1 MKKVSAVNRSN
12 SAKISHNGNG
22 TTANSNRFLPNSLK
36 FIASCIKTVSS
47 NVKSAGASVAGSI
60 SGDSSDDLLKD
71 QVYKTIFFP
80 FEIYWVS
87 EFIFFHLIILVLGL
101 ICSFFLSARTL
112 HAREFESGDFMVSFF
127 WREILYLVMIEVSVR
142 FCQLFFT
149 LIRSQKFGS

>member
-71 QVYKTIFFP
+71 QVYKTL
-80 FEIYWVS
+80 Y
-87 EFIFFHLIILVLGL
+87 
-101 ICSFFLSARTL
+101 FFLL
-112 HAREFESGDFMVSFF
+112 KFIGF
-127 WREILYLVMIEVSVR
+127 LN
-142 FCQLFFT
+142 LFFF
-149 LIRSQKFGS
+149 I

>member
-71 QVYKTIFFP
+71 QVYKTLYFFP

-87 EFIFFHLIILVLGL
+87 EFIFFHLIILVFGL
-101 ICSFFLSARTL
+101 ICSFFICP
-112 HAREFESGDFMVSFF
+112 DFTCKGV
-127 WREILYLVMIEVSVR
+127 
-142 FCQLFFT
+142 
-149 LIRSQKFGS
+149 

>member
-60 SGDSSDDLLKD
+60 SGDSSNDLLKD
-71 QVYKTIFFP
+71 HVYKTLYFFLLK
-80 FEIYWVS
+80 FIVFSFDYSRLWVNL
-87 EFIFFHLIILVLGL
+87 FLFYLLGL
-101 ICSFFLSARTL
+101 YMQGSLNL
-112 HAREFESGDFMVSFF
+112 VDFMVSFF
-127 WREILYLVMIEVSVR
+127 GGKYCI
-142 FCQLFFT
+142 
-149 LIRSQKFGS
+149 

>member
-87 EFIFFHLIILVLGL
+87 EFIFFSFDYSCLWVNLFLFYLPGLYMQGSLNLVT
-101 ICSFFLSARTL
+101 SWFLFLEGNTL
-112 HAREFESGDFMVSFF
+112 FSND
-127 WREILYLVMIEVSVR
+127 
-142 FCQLFFT
+142 
-149 LIRSQKFGS
+149 RS